1 VSTALRPS
9 LWRRI
14 GNSWAARGKRPGTVD
29 VTPDG
34 LSATEHRRTKEM
46 RWDDVIRIDCG
57 MRDTISIDIFFVVL
71 HGTSAKIRIDEFA
84 DGFHLFENAVF
95 ERWPQLR
102 ERWIAVQCSPLHQ
115 PQYETLWQ
123 R

>member
-1 VSTALRPS
+1 MSTTLQPS
-9 LWRRI
+9 LWRRM
-14 GNSWAARGKRPGTVD
+14 GNSWRNRGKRPGTVD

-34 LSATEHRRTKEM
+34 VSATERRRTKVI
-46 RWDDVIRIDCG
+46 RWNDVVRIDCG
-57 MRDTISIDIFFVVL
+57 TRDTISMDVFFVVL
-71 HGTSAKIRIDEFA
+71 HGASTKVTIDELA
-84 DGFHLFENAVF
+84 DGFRTFEHAVF

-102 ERWIAVQCSPLHQ
+102 ERWVAIQCGPLHQ